1 MDKWVLDQ
9 PSQLRHAAGGQ
20 QLPTAN
26 NIFKVTYAYFS
37 FSEGTEKVRKIMNR
51 EGDLNESGVEF
62 W

>member
-1 MDKWVLDQ
+1 MDKWALDQ

-26 NIFKVTYAYFS
+26 NIFKVTYAYFI

-51 EGDLNESGVEF
+51 RRGS
-62 W
+62 